1 MATAI
6 TFRCAPHVGLIPV
19 DDEGAAYIKK
29 RPGELVQAK
38 VSQPRSLEQN
48 ALLWAVATATF
59 ETLPEKWEGK
69 WSDKYRMVK
78 GLQLAL
84 GIVDEIA
91 KPTKDGIE
99 VVMAPSSIAEMD
111 KDEAT
116 AACDLLFRGM
126 AKLLGV
132 TVETLLAETNAR
144 AA

>member
-1 MATAI
+1 MATAL

-19 DDEGAAYIKK
+19 DEEGAAYLAK
-29 RPGELVQAK
+29 RPGQHVEVK

-48 ALLWAVATATF
+48 AKLWAVATTCF
-59 ETLPEKWEGK
+59 ETLPEKWEGV
-69 WSDKYRMVK
+69 WGDKYRMVK

-91 KPTKDGIE
+91 VPTKNGTEIQRH
-99 VVMAPSSIAEMD
+99 ASSIAEMD
-111 KDEAT
+111 REEAN

-132 TVETLLAETNAR
+132 SVETLLNETER
-144 AA
+144 RT